1 MELLGILYVI
11 GLIVAVVFLVLLF
24 WAPIK
29 LYAIH
34 RELVEIKEESRRQT
48 RLLASIANVSLEE
61 DSKKAPSVA
70 SKRNF
75 LSDDST
81 T

>member
-1 MELLGILYVI
+1 MELLAILYI
-11 GLIVAVVFLVLLF
+11 LGLITAAVFLVLLF

-34 RELVEIKEESRRQT
+34 RELVEIKERSRRQT

-61 DSKKAPSVA
+61 DSKPPSPVEG
-70 SKRNF
+70 SKKSF
-75 LSDDST
+75 FSDEST
-81 T
+81 